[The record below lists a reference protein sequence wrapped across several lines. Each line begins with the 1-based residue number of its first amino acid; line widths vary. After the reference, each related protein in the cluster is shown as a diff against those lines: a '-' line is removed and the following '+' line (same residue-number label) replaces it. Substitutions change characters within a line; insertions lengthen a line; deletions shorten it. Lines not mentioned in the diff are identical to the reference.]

1 MLIMKTLVTFVVFGI
16 IAIAIIAI
24 IVINVMYHN
33 MKRMRENVED
43 FIYRRGRY
51 RYEAREK
58 NPFGDDYFKS
68 ARTSAKTGNRTTRTT
83 YKDKQGN
90 VHVETT
96 YADADGKQQT
106 TRRTTTSG
114 GVTIIDERPEDKKI
128 FEKGDDEYVEFEEV

>member
-1 MLIMKTLVTFVVFGI
+1 MKSLVAFIVFGL
-16 IAIAIIAI
+16 IALAVIAI

-43 FIYRRGRY
+43 FFYRRGRS
-51 RYEAREK
+51 RYEAKEK

-68 ARTSAKTGNRTTRTT
+68 ARTVKRTTRTT
-83 YKDKQGN
+83 YRDKDGN

-96 YADADGKQQT
+96 YSDDSGKNKT

-114 GVTIIDERPEDKKI
+114 NVTIIDERPADKKI
-128 FEKGDDEYVEFEEV
+128 FEKGDDEYVEFEEVK

>member
-1 MLIMKTLVTFVVFGI
+1 MFIMKSLVAFIVFGL
-16 IAIAIIAI
+16 IALAVIAI

-43 FIYRRGRY
+43 FIYRRGRS
-51 RYEAREK
+51 RYEAKEK

-68 ARTSAKTGNRTTRTT
+68 ARTVKRTTRTT
-83 YKDKQGN
+83 YRDKDGN

-96 YADADGKQQT
+96 YSDDSGKNKT

-114 GVTIIDERPEDKKI
+114 NVTIIDERPADRKI
-128 FEKGDDEYVEFEEV
+128 FEKGDDEYVEFEEVK

>member
-68 ARTSAKTGNRTTRTT
+68 ARTSAKTGNRNTRTT
-83 YKDKQGN
+83 SAG
-90 VHVETT
+90 E
-96 YADADGKQQT
+96 DGKQQT